1 MKNTVLI
8 AALASFSV
16 HGSAAAHLI
25 HSQRNMAELDRFTTV
40 NPRISLAALHDRMIV
55 FAQDARGLHSRG
67 RRATRQG
74 VQLPLSGVR

>member
-16 HGSAAAHLI
+16 HGSAAAHLN

-40 NPRISLAALHDRMIV
+40 NPRISLAA
-55 FAQDARGLHSRG
+55 A
-67 RRATRQG
+67 
-74 VQLPLSGVR
+74 